1 MRALALFLFFAAAC
15 GCPDGQKSYQV
26 HGDFDQRATYVCIPD
41 PEPASKS
48 GATTASS
55 CASADAGTSDVTLTS
70 SADPPPTLRGVTPPD
85 GTFTLARAVR
95 YSPDEARPPLVFR
108 AVLVRAG
115 AKLVL
120 GTQADG
126 SNESFL
132 LTLAAG
138 TLVDV
143 CETRYGKAVGSAL
156 LPDGVGGTTPADL
169 DWNDATHTLT
179 LSIHAGT
186 ATIAMEFVT

>member
-1 MRALALFLFFAAAC
+1 MRVLALFLLFAAAC
-15 GCPDGQKSYQV
+15 GCPDGQKSYPV
-26 HGDFDQRATYVCIPD
+26 HGDFNRSATYVCIPD
-41 PEPASKS
+41 PEPAAKS
-48 GATTASS
+48 APTIASTCAT
-55 CASADAGTSDVTLTS
+55 ADAGTSDVTLMA

-95 YSPDEARPPLVFR
+95 YSPDEARPPVVFR

-120 GTQADG
+120 GAQADG

-138 TLVDV
+138 TLVEV
-143 CETRYGKAVGSAL
+143 CETRYGNAVGSAL
-156 LPDGVGGTTPADL
+156 FPDGVESTAPADL
-169 DWNDATHTLT
+169 DWNEATDT
-179 LSIHAGT
+179 LSLRIHAGT
-186 ATIAMEFVT
+186 ATIALEFVA